1 MGTLITQ
8 TGKNTTWLVNIAM
21 ENIYNSPFIDG
32 LPNKNGDFSWQTVK
46 LPEGSSLQKT
56 WQSTVGHILVTDH
69 IKSRNKTL
77 DHPMNMWVCLEIA
90 LFKRCFPYVNGLV

>member
-1 MGTLITQ
+1 
-8 TGKNTTWLVNIAM
+8 M
-21 ENIYNSPFIDG
+21 ENIYNSAFIDG
-32 LPNKNGDFSWQTVK
+32 LPNKNCDFPWQTVK

-90 LFKRCFPYVNGLV
+90 LFKNVFPMSMDWFKGKSTGNHGISHQI

>member
-1 MGTLITQ
+1 MVYLIKNVIFH
-8 TGKNTTWLVNIAM
+8 GKRLNYQRVVLFRKRGRAPW
-21 ENIYNSPFIDG
+21 D
-32 LPNKNGDFSWQTVK
+32 
-46 LPEGSSLQKT
+46 
-56 WQSTVGHILVTDH
+56 ILVTDH